1 MAVNPIRWWHWL
13 PRFRFFVAGQVEHAD
28 EVPEHLPAKA
38 AIVVGTPRHPKW
50 LAFDCP
56 CRTGHRI
63 LISLDP
69 ARSPRWTVTNER
81 PLTVVPSVDY
91 RTAAKR
97 CHYFIRGG
105 WVLWS

>member
-1 MAVNPIRWWHWL
+1 MNPVRWWHWL
-13 PRFRFFVAGQVEHAD
+13 PRFRWFIAGTVEQAD
-28 EVPEHLPAKA
+28 EVPERLPSKA
-38 AIVVGTPRHPKW
+38 AILVGSMQQPKW

-63 LISLDP
+63 LIPLHRAQNP
-69 ARSPRWTVTNER
+69 HWRVLAEK
-81 PLTVVPSVDY
+81 PLTVAPSVDY
-91 RTAAKR
+91 RTPQKR